1 MNIKK
6 YYLIG
11 KKDLY
16 PLCRSLTGRDTL
28 KTLRILKKHCKNFKI
43 LSDKSKKKVFD
54 WTIPPEWNIKKAYV
68 LDKNNQKII
77 DFEKNNL
84 HVVNYSIPVKK
95 KLKKKKLLSKI
106 YSIKNNPKAIPYVT
120 SYYRKDWGFCTSHE
134 HREFIKKN
142 YKSNDF
148 FQVKIDTKLKK
159 NGKLNYGEVVLK
171 GKSNQEILIST
182 YICHPSMANNEL
194 SGPIVSMCLINYFK
208 KKKLN
213 KSLRFI
219 FIPETI
225 GSINYIYNNLEQLKK
240 NVIGGYNLSCI
251 GDERQ
256 HSCMLTKY
264 GNTQSDYAILDAYK
278 KLKLKFKI
286 YSFLKR
292 GSDERQY
299 NSPGIDLP
307 IASIFRTKYGE
318 YPEYHTSLDNFDL
331 VTEKGLKGGFL
342 VAKTAIEN
350 LLNKI
355 IPKNK
360 VFCEP
365 FMEKRKIYKQVY
377 MSFLQY
383 ADGSLDINQIS
394 KKLKL
399 KINETKKIYKILKR
413 ENLIN

>member
-11 KKDLY
+11 KKDLF

-148 FQVKIDTKLKK
+148 FQVKIDTK
-159 NGKLNYGEVVLK
+159 
-171 GKSNQEILIST
+171 
-182 YICHPSMANNEL
+182 
-194 SGPIVSMCLINYFK
+194 
-208 KKKLN
+208 
-213 KSLRFI
+213 
-219 FIPETI
+219 
-225 GSINYIYNNLEQLKK
+225 
-240 NVIGGYNLSCI
+240 
-251 GDERQ
+251 
-256 HSCMLTKY
+256 
-264 GNTQSDYAILDAYK
+264 
-278 KLKLKFKI
+278 
-286 YSFLKR
+286 
-292 GSDERQY
+292 
-299 NSPGIDLP
+299 
-307 IASIFRTKYGE
+307 
-318 YPEYHTSLDNFDL
+318 
-331 VTEKGLKGGFL
+331 
-342 VAKTAIEN
+342 
-350 LLNKI
+350 
-355 IPKNK
+355 
-360 VFCEP
+360 
-365 FMEKRKIYKQVY
+365 
-377 MSFLQY
+377 
-383 ADGSLDINQIS
+383 
-394 KKLKL
+394 
-399 KINETKKIYKILKR
+399 
-413 ENLIN
+413 